1 MTFKLCHFLLK
12 ARWSSLNSLQL
23 PVFLRSLFQAS
34 SSFFFCPALCVH
46 RWRTSSLQ
54 WLRSRAPFQSNNKA
68 VWTRR
73 ETKLNGFLKKSSLCL
88 CLCTLTSLS
97 KGDTVWADACRDA
110 WLTREGEKQR
120 QRLLYCK
127 YVSVKYW
134 CVLDDSLELTFSP
147 FSCIKV
153 FSCKLPSL
161 FFSGH

>member
-1 MTFKLCHFLLK
+1 MF
-12 ARWSSLNSLQL
+12 
-23 PVFLRSLFQAS
+23 
-34 SSFFFCPALCVH
+34 
-46 RWRTSSLQ
+46 
-54 WLRSRAPFQSNNKA
+54 
-68 VWTRR
+68 
-73 ETKLNGFLKKSSLCL
+73 FLKKSSLCL

-97 KGDTVWADACRDA
+97 LGDTVWAYACRDA

-153 FSCKLPSL
+153 FSCKGLPS
-161 FFSGH
+161 FSADTSFCIFDGLTFWISRGAAVCLKSMRGVYWNDSCGGGSSSSVTMCHLTAWNGTLTLRTLLM